1 MTGDPFDA
9 PVLASQ
15 EHPSRVLRRLSRSP
29 GYPERLTAD
38 LGTRVEVSLVPAT
51 AIHGTAIETLVPVF
65 KIDGN
70 GL

>member
-38 LGTRVEVSLVPAT
+38 LGTRVEVPLSAGDRDT
-51 AIHGTAIETLVPVF
+51 RHGYRDA
-65 KIDGN
+65 DA
-70 GL
+70 GLQNRR